1 MIYIQEIFYIFFSG
15 LVFGLV
21 LTVIWDTLERK
32 VLLRKKKIEA
42 EHLIQEAEDQAED
55 YFESQTKECF
65 FINEK
70 KTSEFEKEKKTLQLS
85 LQANQSQI
93 DLKKTQLHI
102 NNKTNSEKI
111 QRWQKNITEFKKT
124 ASDLIE
130 KKKLLRENL
139 QKYINNKIDQLQKK
153 FFIELSQLKE
163 ELKEEVKEQW
173 ISQVKKQI
181 EKEEKNNKQN
191 LQKESFFQL
200 NQILNRMDRA
210 YCPERGIKPVLFKD
224 LKHLEHVVG
233 KDNGYL
239 NEIEKEC
246 GVDIALDKEELLQ
259 ASIFGID
266 PVRRELG
273 RLSVQKL
280 SKLRR
285 IDSSTIKKNV
295 KINKKNLFSKIRFD
309 GKQICKKLGLK
320 NVAPEVQNM
329 MGALRYRYS
338 FAQNQYFHCEEVGWL
353 CGLLNA
359 EMSLPIKPA
368 QRAGLFHDI
377 GKTMDHS
384 IEGNHAVIGAEFLS
398 KHNESEEVLHA
409 VRAHHHDETPSTPLA
424 YLVIVADSISGSRP
438 GARRFTEDSYNQK
451 MASLERIIDSFENIE
466 DAYIMNAG
474 REMRVIIKNEKTSD
488 KEALELSQLI
498 ARKIERECSY
508 PGLIKVTVVRH
519 SETVATA

>member
-1 MIYIQEIFYIFFSG
+1 MYIQEIFYIFLSG
-15 LVFGLV
+15 LVFGLL
-21 LTVIWDTLERK
+21 LTIVWDFLERK

-42 EHLIQEAEDQAED
+42 EQLLQDAEDRTRD
-55 YFESQTKECF
+55 YFDSQKKECLLAT
-65 FINEK
+65 E
-70 KTSEFEKEKKTLQLS
+70 EQLGVFEKEKKS
-85 LQANQSQI
+85 LQFSFRQVQSEI
-93 DLKKTQLHI
+93 DLKKTQLEI
-102 NNKTNSEKI
+102 ESKENREKIQSYKQDITELNKTNSTLFE
-111 QRWQKNITEFKKT
+111 
-124 ASDLIE
+124 E
-130 KKKLLRENL
+130 KKILKQNL
-139 QKYINNKIDQLQKK
+139 QEYIKNKTDQLKKKFSEGLDQLQK
-153 FFIELSQLKE
+153 
-163 ELKEEVKEQW
+163 ELKEEIKEVWINRVKEE
-173 ISQVKKQI
+173 I
-181 EKEEKNNKQN
+181 ETKEKLNKQN

-200 NQILNRMDRA
+200 NQVLNRMDRA
-210 YCPERGIKPVLFKD
+210 YCPERGIKPVLFKN
-224 LKHLEHVVG
+224 LKHLENTAG
-233 KDNGYL
+233 KDKAYL

-246 GVDIALDKEELLQ
+246 GVDIVLDKEDLFQ

-273 RLSVQKL
+273 RISLQKL
-280 SKLRR
+280 SKIRR
-285 IDSSTIKKNV
+285 IDVSSIKKNV
-295 KINKKNLFSKIRFD
+295 KANKKNLFSKIRFD
-309 GKQICKKLGLK
+309 GRQICKKLGLK
-320 NVAPEVQNM
+320 NVAPEVENM

-368 QRAGLFHDI
+368 RRAGLFHDI

-398 KHNESEEVLHA
+398 KHKESEEVLHA

-451 MASLERIIDSFENIE
+451 MASLEKIIDSFDNIE

-474 REMRVIIKNEKTSD
+474 REMRVIMDNKKTSD
-488 KEALELSQLI
+488 QEALELSQLI
-498 ARKIERECSY
+498 ARKIEKECSY